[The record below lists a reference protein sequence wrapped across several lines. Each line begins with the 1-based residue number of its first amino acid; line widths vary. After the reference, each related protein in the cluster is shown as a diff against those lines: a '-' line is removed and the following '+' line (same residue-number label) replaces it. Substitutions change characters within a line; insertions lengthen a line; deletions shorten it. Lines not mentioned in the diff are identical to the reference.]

1 MGEKSYC
8 HGDEHSIRYHFG
20 MWTWQFQH
28 YGPKD
33 GLRRDTLGKRNW
45 MPHEQPKVCPKCGFI
60 FSFIGCDRLHL
71 SKCTGKRFIDIQDGI
86 AHDVITVEPQLEAS
100 SDEK

>member
-8 HGDEHSIRYHFG
+8 HGDEHSIRYSFG

-28 YGPKD
+28 FGPKG

-45 MPHEQPKVCPKCGFI
+45 MPHEQPKVCPRCGFI
-60 FSFIGCDRLHL
+60 FSFFGCDRLHF
-71 SKCTGKRFIDIQDGI
+71 SECTGKRFIDIQNGI
-86 AHDVITVEPQLEAS
+86 AHEAITIEPRPEVEKP
-100 SDEK
+100 